1 MNLYT
6 KKLKLSSLTLKFN
19 PVYFMQP
26 LFNACFYGL
35 KSFFVLYIIH
45 HLELTESEAV
55 GVFSM
60 FMALCYGTTLAG
72 GYLGDQGF
80 GVKNSVI
87 LGGILSL
94 SGVFCFFF
102 PSKDLCFMGLALFS
116 VGSGLFKPNLMTAV
130 GLTFENPKD
139 PRKDKLYS
147 SVYIVG
153 NGGIFLLTLL
163 CGFAAKTYG
172 WNCALVIVAG
182 LIAGAT
188 GLVYKVR
195 HESCLCNCLDNEKRT
210 KPVILLTVAYW
221 YVRL

>member
-1 MNLYT
+1 MSFYIM
-6 KKLKLSSLTLKFN
+6 KLKAYQLLRNLT

-45 HLELTESEAV
+45 HLGLTESEAV

-102 PSKDLCFMGLALFS
+102 PSQ
-116 VGSGLFKPNLMTAV
+116 
-130 GLTFENPKD
+130 
-139 PRKDKLYS
+139 
-147 SVYIVG
+147 
-153 NGGIFLLTLL
+153 
-163 CGFAAKTYG
+163 
-172 WNCALVIVAG
+172 
-182 LIAGAT
+182 
-188 GLVYKVR
+188 
-195 HESCLCNCLDNEKRT
+195 
-210 KPVILLTVAYW
+210 
-221 YVRL
+221 